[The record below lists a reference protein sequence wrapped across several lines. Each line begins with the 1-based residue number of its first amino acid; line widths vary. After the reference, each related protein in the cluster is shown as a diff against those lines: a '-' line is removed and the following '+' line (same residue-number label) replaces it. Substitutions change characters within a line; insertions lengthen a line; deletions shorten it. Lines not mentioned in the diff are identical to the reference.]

1 MSNILIRD
9 FKFKDKFVNLTQAQ
23 LDNAFAI
30 VEVQFSGVN
39 KLWGFLPP
47 LEADAKREL
56 CFNYL
61 IAWMLTNLYPGQTTG
76 VASSGAMPLS
86 SKKAGPIFIKYRD
99 SVRQSGSGVLESLTT
114 NEFGIQALMMIQCAP
129 ECYMFFA

>member
-1 MSNILIRD
+1 MTILFND
-9 FKFKDKFVNLTQAQ
+9 FKFKHKFVNLTQAQ
-23 LDNAFAI
+23 FDNAWSI
-30 VEVQFSGVN
+30 VEVQFSGVY

-61 IAWMLTNLYPGQTTG
+61 IAWMLTNLYPGQTSG
-76 VASSGAMPLS
+76 VSSAGAMPLS

-99 SVRQSGSGVLESLTT
+99 GVRQGGAGVLETLTT
-114 NEFGIQALMMIQCAP
+114 NEFGMQALQMIQCAP

>member
-1 MSNILIRD
+1 MTIIFD
-9 FKFKDKFVNLTQAQ
+9 EFKFKHKFINLTQAQ
-23 LDNAFAI
+23 FDNAWSI
-30 VEVQFSGVN
+30 VEVQFFGVN

-61 IAWMLTNLYPGQTTG
+61 IAWMLTNLYPSQTSG
-76 VASSGAMPLS
+76 VSSAGAMPLS

-99 SVRQSGSGVLESLTT
+99 GVRQEGAGVLESLTT
-114 NEFGIQALMMIQCAP
+114 NEFGMQALMMIQCAP